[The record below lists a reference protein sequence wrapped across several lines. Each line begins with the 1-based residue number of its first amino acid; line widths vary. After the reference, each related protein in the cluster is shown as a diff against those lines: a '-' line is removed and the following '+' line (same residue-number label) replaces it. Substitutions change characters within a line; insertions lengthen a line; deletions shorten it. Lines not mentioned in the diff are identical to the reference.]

1 MGLRAVPSDDQGRDG
16 DSELERDRE
25 LLRHE
30 AAGRNKRI
38 KTRRE
43 QQLKKD
49 AARRLAKRKQM
60 FKVMGIWI
68 AILVVGFLAVA
79 WFSPKLINWMHGVM
93 R

>member
-1 MGLRAVPSDDQGRDG
+1 MGRTVPSDDHGRDG
-16 DSELERDRE
+16 ESELERDRE
-25 LLRHE
+25 LLRRE
-30 AAGRNKRI
+30 AASRNKRI

-49 AARRLAKRKQM
+49 AARRLAKRKRM

-68 AILVVGFLAVA
+68 AILVIGFLVVA